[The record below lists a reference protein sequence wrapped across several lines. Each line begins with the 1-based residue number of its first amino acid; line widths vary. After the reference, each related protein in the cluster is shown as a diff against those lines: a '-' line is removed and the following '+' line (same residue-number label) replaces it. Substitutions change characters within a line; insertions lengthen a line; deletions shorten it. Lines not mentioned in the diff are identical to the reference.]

1 MIVPYAIAETRGLT
15 GEALK
20 RILKRRLVRRSYFSV
35 TVHSLKSA
43 RLDFK
48 LTVELNINI
57 LQDNN
62 VTGDE
67 GAEA

>member
-1 MIVPYAIAETRGLT
+1 M
-15 GEALK
+15 
-20 RILKRRLVRRSYFSV
+20 